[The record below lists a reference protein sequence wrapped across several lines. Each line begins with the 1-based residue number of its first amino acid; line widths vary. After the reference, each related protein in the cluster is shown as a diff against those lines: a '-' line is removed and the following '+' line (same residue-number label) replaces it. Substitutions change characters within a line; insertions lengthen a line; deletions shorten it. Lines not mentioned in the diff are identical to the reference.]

1 MRHSID
7 AIENNRIG
15 IIEGK
20 SNLTSKG
27 KKFLESLTE
36 KPALKNVSKSNIFR
50 HELGE
55 GRVAKRVMAI
65 LLHPRFAALANDHVL
80 VSDPWR
86 GWRTSRF
93 TRSGESKTFDISS
106 SQFQNRDNSLFI
118 DFDTCS
124 ILWKRDFTF
133 DLGVNRINSDLVFEI
148 EMKNWEMKDIVF
160 WSKLKFIYQNR
171 EKKKEIVESNFEKQ
185 IVQHVT
191 QPRFN
196 YAPRSNFN
204 SA

>member
-1 MRHSID
+1 
-7 AIENNRIG
+7 
-15 IIEGK
+15 
-20 SNLTSKG
+20 
-27 KKFLESLTE
+27 
-36 KPALKNVSKSNIFR
+36 
-50 HELGE
+50 
-55 GRVAKRVMAI
+55 MAI

-118 DFDTCS
+118 DSDTRSILS

>member
-93 TRSGESKTFDISS
+93 TRSGESKTIFPRRNFRIVITRCSS
-106 SQFQNRDNSLFI
+106 IRI
-118 DFDTCS
+118 
-124 ILWKRDFTF
+124 ILARSSRFCERDFTF

-148 EMKNWEMKDIVF
+148 EMKN
-160 WSKLKFIYQNR
+160 
-171 EKKKEIVESNFEKQ
+171 
-185 IVQHVT
+185 
-191 QPRFN
+191 
-196 YAPRSNFN
+196 
-204 SA
+204 